1 MKIDLHLHSTG
12 SDGVLSPSELV
23 EKVCSMGVDVMA
35 ITDHDTFGGYAQL
48 SGQAYPLRVLQ
59 GVEMSMADR
68 KNMHL
73 LGYGFTKDTPL
84 HHEVERLSI
93 ARIDRARQMLALL
106 REKGMPLDEEELFSS
121 CHGSVGR
128 PHIARML
135 VEKGYVHSVTEAF
148 QRYLGDGRSCYVAGE
163 RLYLKDALHLMLES
177 GFVPVMAH
185 PRLMGLGDQALSVLL
200 AEWQTQGLMG
210 VEVYHPS
217 AEARGFAPM
226 DHMARRMGLLVT
238 GGSDFHQE
246 GDNHGLPGCTNGAWA
261 NREDDYN
268 ALLRSMEQQKQKYDC
283 ITKGGPEA

>member
-23 EKVCSMGVDVMA
+23 EKVYSMGIDVMA
-35 ITDHDTFGGYAQL
+35 ITDHDTFGGYDQL
-48 SGQAYPLRVLQ
+48 GKQKSHVRVLQ

-73 LGYGFTKDTPL
+73 LGYGLTKDTPL
-84 HHEVERLSI
+84 HHEVTRLSE
-93 ARIDRARQMLALL
+93 ARVDRARQMLALL
-106 REKGMPLDEEELFSS
+106 REKGMNLDEQKLFAS
-121 CHGSVGR
+121 CRGSVGR

-148 QRYLGDGRSCYVAGE
+148 QRYLGDGCSCYVAGE
-163 RLYLKDALHLMLES
+163 RLFLRDALKLMRDS

-185 PRLMGLGDQALSVLL
+185 PRLMGLGEQALSVLL
-200 AEWQTQGLMG
+200 GEWQTQGLMG

-217 AEARGFAPM
+217 AEAKGYTQL
-226 DHMARRMGLLVT
+226 DHMARRLGLLVT

-246 GDNHGLPGCTNGAWA
+246 GDHHGLPGCTNDAWTH
-261 NREDDYN
+261 REQDYN
-268 ALLRSMEQQKQKYDC
+268 ALLRAMEQQKKYYDC
-283 ITKGGPEA
+283 LMKGGSEV